1 MSKEQ
6 LIFDFEVYPNWNHVT
21 FLDQEG
27 NFTQFNA
34 PIDSEGLRAFVK
46 GKTLI
51 GFNSN
56 RYDNYILSA
65 ILSDMKIGMVY
76 RLSKDL
82 VESGKRSWDLEQ
94 SYGLEQLTKGNGFD
108 FIDLMPLVAGFSG
121 LKTLGARMHHTKLQ
135 ELPFDPHESLEE
147 SQQQIV
153 AEYCKNDCLITEKLY
168 QRLHDQVALRTQLGK
183 TYQLDLRS
191 LGDAG
196 IAEKVLLKELG
207 ATSSELRQKIARHKV
222 LNYEP
227 PSFINPVS
235 PEVQELFATL
245 KETQFQIKESGHPE
259 LPDSLKNKVIEF
271 LTPRKRNRA

>member
-34 PIDSEGLRAFVK
+34 PIDSESLRAFVK

-65 ILSDMKIGMVY
+65 VLSDMKIGMVY

-82 VESGKRSWDLEQ
+82 INSDNRPWDLEQ
-94 SYGLEQLTKGNGFD
+94 SYGLERLTKGNGFD
-108 FIDLMPLVAGFSG
+108 FIDLMPLVAGKIS

-135 ELPFDPHESLEE
+135 ELPFNPHESLDE

-153 AEYCKNDCLITEKLY
+153 AKYCKNDCLITKKLY
-168 QRLHDQVALRTQLGK
+168 QRLQEQVALRTQLGK
-183 TYQLDLRS
+183 TYKLDLRS

-196 IAEKVLLKELG
+196 IAEKVLLKIG
-207 ATSSELRQKIARHKV
+207 
-222 LNYEP
+222 
-227 PSFINPVS
+227 
-235 PEVQELFATL
+235 
-245 KETQFQIKESGHPE
+245 
-259 LPDSLKNKVIEF
+259 
-271 LTPRKRNRA
+271 RASCRERV

>member
-34 PIDSEGLRAFVK
+34 PIDSESLRAFVK

-56 RYDNYILSA
+56 HYDNYILSA
-65 ILSDMKIGMVY
+65 VLSDMKIGMVY

-82 VESGKRSWDLEQ
+82 VESGKRAWDLEQ
-94 SYGLEQLTKGNGFD
+94 SYGLERLTKGNGFD
-108 FIDLMPLVAGFSG
+108 FIDLMPLAGKIS
-121 LKTLGARMHHTKLQ
+121 LKTLGARMHHAKLQ
-135 ELPFDPHESLEE
+135 ELPFDPHEHLDD

-153 AEYCKNDCLITEKLY
+153 AEYCKNDCLITEKLFK
-168 QRLHDQVALRTQLGK
+168 RLQDQVALRTQLGK
-183 TYQLDLRS
+183 TYKLDLRS

-196 IAEKVLLKELG
+196 IAEKVLLKEMNTTGSKLK
-207 ATSSELRQKIARHKV
+207 QKIVRHKV
-222 LNYEP
+222 LSYEP
-227 PSFINPVS
+227 PEFINPVS
-235 PEVQELFATL
+235 PEVKALFTTL

-259 LPDSLKNKVIEF
+259 LPDSLKNKVIEVGDKAYKIG
-271 LTPRKRNRA
+271 LG